1 MEREVFT
8 PFDAGPRFTVLR
20 TLGEG
25 GMGIIYEAIDRERG
39 RRVALKTLRYREP
52 DSLLRF
58 KTEYRSLQTIVHP
71 NLANI
76 GELHEAPSGHPFF
89 TMELIEG
96 ETFIRHVRP
105 SALDESLLRPA
116 LIQLVQG
123 LMALHRAGKV
133 HRDIKPG
140 NVLVSTSGRVVILD
154 FGLITDAGRGEGP
167 NVMVGTLNY
176 MSPEQAF
183 GEPPGPASDFYSVG
197 VMLYRALSG
206 TLPFDLR
213 GAETRADHVERRSY
227 LVTPSVR
234 DPSTPADLEALC
246 VSLLDVDPSRRPSGE
261 EILERLGVVAEPPP
275 SLGPRSRR
283 YPTLI
288 GRDEELAALYA
299 ALDRSQRAATVMVV
313 EGASGLG
320 KSTLV
325 QRFVE
330 RVPAGVTVLTSR
342 CYERAAMPFNG
353 VDELMDSATA
363 LLLGMP
369 AHDARALLPANVD
382 RLFQVFP
389 VLKLAAQ
396 DQRIKLPRL
405 PASLADTLVPGSAI
419 HEDQAQDLA
428 PDRLERRALLLGAAR
443 ELVHNLAQRGP
454 LVIAIDDVQWADADS
469 GAIFAEILRAPA
481 PPIFVVMTLRSGQK
495 ARDTLKSRLGAP
507 IEWLSIEPMSEDDG
521 AALACSIAERA
532 GGVAFDAR
540 GLARV
545 SAGHPLLLD
554 ALVRHSL
561 TGGGATLDID
571 EALWARVTSLDPRA
585 RAMLLPVLLA
595 SGPAYLDVIERA
607 SGIEGEDA
615 VRALSILRVEHLI
628 RVSGRGREVR
638 VEPYHDRLREAVIPR
653 LGEAPRRE
661 GNRRLAEALEQA
673 GVGRPDE
680 LAMVWHAAG
689 DPARAAISAERA
701 GDLALASFSFEAAA
715 RMFRFGLDRTGIAAE
730 RRLAEKLGRALSD
743 AGRGREAAEAFLRAS
758 RTGSATNSLENE
770 RRAAESLL
778 LSGYVIRGIAVLER
792 VARAAGVDVPKG
804 PTQTAIALLR
814 EQIRFRLRGLAFTP
828 SAREIDEATQRRID
842 LCWSASGALAGIDIP
857 LGAYFQHVGA
867 RLALGSGDTMRASRA
882 LSMMAS
888 FTAAMS
894 SFRDAQR
901 IERKAEELR
910 ANVECD
916 RLRAL
921 AHFSWGVALFSG
933 GRFRAAVASLKRAEE
948 ALAGCADVV
957 FERVTLVHTLQWSL
971 WHAGDLDEFARRM
984 PAALRGA
991 EERGNRFAHADL
1003 RLSACN
1009 TYWLYH
1015 RDDPAEAERQ
1025 ARDAM
1030 SAWPRRDAFEMQH
1043 LLELLADM
1051 YIALYRGDGE
1061 AAHRRMLRA
1070 RIPLWISQME
1080 RVHLVRI
1087 DTLILRANAAISSAR
1102 GGFGLLLAE
1111 RMVATLTTEEQTW
1124 ARGVGACLMGIARA
1138 KRGDLDRA
1146 RSLLEVGVARCDLDG
1161 VKAYAMTAR
1170 HRLGELLGGDEGAKE
1185 REAAVAWWR
1194 AQGAVDPLRSM
1205 ATLLPAIEP

>member
-8 PFDAGPRFTVLR
+8 PFDPGPRFTVLR

-25 GMGIIYEAIDRERG
+25 GMGIIYEALDRERE

-71 NLANI
+71 NLASI

-105 SALDESLLRPA
+105 SALDEGRLRRS

-140 NVLVSTSGRVVILD
+140 NVLVSMSGRVVILD
-154 FGLITDAGRGEGP
+154 FGLITDAGHGERP

-213 GAETRADHVERRSY
+213 GAETRADHAERRSY
-227 LVTPSVR
+227 LVMPSVR
-234 DPSTPADLEALC
+234 DAAAPADLEALC
-246 VSLLDVDPSRRPSGE
+246 VLLLDVDPSRRPGGE

-288 GRDEELAALYA
+288 GRDEELAALHA

-363 LLLGMP
+363 LLLGLP
-369 AHDARALLPANVD
+369 AQEARALLPANAD
-382 RLFQVFP
+382 RLFHVFP

-405 PASLADTLVPGSAI
+405 PASLADTLVPGSAV
-419 HEDQAQDLA
+419 HEDPAKDVA

-481 PPIFVVMTLRSGQK
+481 PPIFVVMTLRSGPK
-495 ARDTLKSRLGAP
+495 MRDTLRSRLGAP
-507 IEWLSIEPMSEDDG
+507 IDWLSIEPMSEDDG

-532 GGVAFDAR
+532 GAGGVAFDAR
-540 GLARV
+540 GLARMA
-545 SAGHPLLLD
+545 AGHPLLLD

-561 TGGGATLDID
+561 TGGSVALDLD
-571 EALWARVTSLDPRA
+571 EALWARITSLDPRA

-607 SGIEGEDA
+607 SGVEGEDA
-615 VRALSILRVEHLI
+615 VRALSILRVEHLV
-628 RVSGRGREVR
+628 RVSGKGREVR

-653 LGEAPRRE
+653 LGEEMRSE
-661 GNRRLAEALEQA
+661 GNRRLAEQLEQA
-673 GVGRPDE
+673 GVGRHDE
-680 LAMVWHAAG
+680 LAMYWHAAG

-715 RMFRFGLDRTGIAAE
+715 RMFRLGLDRTGIEPAAE

-758 RTGSATNSLENE
+758 RTGLAAGSLENE

-792 VARAAGVDVPKG
+792 VARGVGVDVPKG
-804 PTQTAIALLR
+804 PTQTAIALLY
-814 EQIRFRLRGLAFTP
+814 EQIRARLRGLAFTP
-828 SAREIDEATQRRID
+828 RDDEIDEATQRKID
-842 LCWSASGALAGIDIP
+842 LCWSASGALTGIDIP

-867 RLALGSGDTMRASRA
+867 RLALGSGDVVRASRA

-888 FTAAMS
+888 FTAAMW
-894 SFRDAQR
+894 SFQDAQR
-901 IERKAEELR
+901 LER
-910 ANVECD
+910 
-916 RLRAL
+916 
-921 AHFSWGVALFSG
+921 
-933 GRFRAAVASLKRAEE
+933 RAAEL
-948 ALAGCADVV
+948 
-957 FERVTLVHTLQWSL
+957 
-971 WHAGDLDEFARRM
+971 
-984 PAALRGA
+984 
-991 EERGNRFAHADL
+991 
-1003 RLSACN
+1003 
-1009 TYWLYH
+1009 
-1015 RDDPAEAERQ
+1015 
-1025 ARDAM
+1025 
-1030 SAWPRRDAFEMQH
+1030 RRDA
-1043 LLELLADM
+1043 
-1051 YIALYRGDGE
+1051 
-1061 AAHRRMLRA
+1061 
-1070 RIPLWISQME
+1070 
-1080 RVHLVRI
+1080 
-1087 DTLILRANAAISSAR
+1087 
-1102 GGFGLLLAE
+1102 
-1111 RMVATLTTEEQTW
+1111 
-1124 ARGVGACLMGIARA
+1124 
-1138 KRGDLDRA
+1138 
-1146 RSLLEVGVARCDLDG
+1146 
-1161 VKAYAMTAR
+1161 
-1170 HRLGELLGGDEGAKE
+1170 
-1185 REAAVAWWR
+1185 
-1194 AQGAVDPLRSM
+1194 
-1205 ATLLPAIEP
+1205 